1 MSSHLSPS
9 YVTRI
14 ATVVL
19 LAGLAVFGPTVAS
32 ALAATELPKAD
43 SYQSV
48 VRVER
53 NGIVRVSE
61 TWKPSNSVDGGFYTE
76 IVTRLHF
83 QDDIDHV
90 IELGDVKA
98 AVNDKQ
104 ATPQVSTEGDVTTIR
119 VDDAGKGDTVKF
131 DYSAKGAVTETT
143 TGTEFR
149 LTPLHGTGGVK
160 EAVVNLNSPAPTF
173 IRCNAGP
180 LGGSSPCTLSQATE
194 GAPFFQQ
201 RNLAAGQT
209 MTVIA
214 GFPQSEVQA
223 STIVE
228 YRKSIRRAFLADPV
242 HLGVTAAVL
251 VLGGVVL
258 YLLYLRRGR
267 DASEPGRVVPASL
280 FTRSHDHVSFDP
292 PQALRP
298 GEIGTLIDERVDPV
312 DVTSSILDLAVRGHL
327 TITELTRTGEFAR
340 ADWLLTRTGREP
352 DPLQPYEQSLLA
364 GLFGESEEVKVS
376 ELGPKVRAQ
385 LGAIQDALYDEVVKH
400 GWFAERP
407 DRSRSKW
414 STIGLA
420 VAGGGI
426 VLTLLLAFLTT
437 WGLLG
442 LAVVVLGA
450 ALTLLGSYMPAKSP
464 EAGRVVG
471 QIASL
476 RGELLELDINGELP
490 RDRHEEL
497 CSRALPYAVVL
508 GGAERW
514 IDALVATDTDDL
526 PDEGFSWYRG
536 PENWHLQD
544 LPDSLKNLTISLTG
558 ALFSR

>member
-1 MSSHLSPS
+1 LA
-9 YVTRI
+9 VL
-14 ATVVL
+14 VL
-19 LAGLAVFGPTVAS
+19 LAGLAVFGLTVSS
-32 ALAATELPKAD
+32 AQAATELPKAD
-43 SYQSV
+43 SYESV

-53 NGIVRVSE
+53 NGIVKVAE
-61 TWKPSNSVDGGFYTE
+61 TWKPSNSADGGFYTE
-76 IVTRLHF
+76 IVTRQHF

-90 IELGDVKA
+90 IEIGDVRA
-98 AVNDKQ
+98 SVNDKQ

-131 DYSAKGAVTETT
+131 DYTATGAVTETA

-149 LTPLHGTGGVK
+149 LTPLHGLGGVK
-160 EAVVNLNSPAPTF
+160 EAVVNLSSPAPSY

-180 LGGSSPCTLSQATE
+180 LGGSSPCTLSQASE
-194 GAPFFQQ
+194 AAPFFQQ

-214 GFPQSEVQA
+214 GFPPGEVQA

-228 YRKSIRRAFLADPV
+228 YRKSIRRAFLADPA

-251 VLGGVVL
+251 VIGGVVL

-267 DASEPGRVVPASL
+267 DAVDASRVVPASL
-280 FTRSHDHVSFDP
+280 FSRSHDQVSFDP

-327 TITELTRTGEFAR
+327 TITELSRTGEFAR
-340 ADWLLTRTGREP
+340 VDWLLTRTGREP

-364 GLFGESEEVKVS
+364 GLFGGTGVAPREGNSGESDEVKVS

-420 VAGGGI
+420 LVGGGI

-476 RGELLELDINGELP
+476 RGELLELDINSELP

-526 PDEGFSWYRG
+526 PDEGFAWYRG